1 MYPEKRAFLYADYII
16 FVVIKMNRCKI
27 LKNVRLRAGLS
38 QLQLA
43 EKLGV
48 DDTTISAYERGR
60 TRPTINTILE
70 IFEICHCKIFFE
82 MNRKT
87 ITLQEMERDY

>member
-1 MYPEKRAFLYADYII
+1 MIN
-16 FVVIKMNRCKI
+16 VNRCII

-38 QLQLA
+38 QRQLA

-48 DDTTISAYERGR
+48 NDTTISAYERGR
-60 TRPTINTILE
+60 TKPTIDTIFEILE
-70 IFEICHCKIFFE
+70 ICQCKVYFA
-82 MNRKT
+82 MYGQT